1 MNPVSLNFYIVDD
14 DEAVRNGLGSQ
25 FIACGYPV
33 RAFKS
38 GELFLTAI
46 SSASEGVVILDL
58 RMDPGM
64 GGIALF
70 NILRAMACTLLML
83 FLSGHG
89 TIPQT
94 VQAVKD
100 GAFGWRP
107 KPCDELNLLEQVQRA
122 MEAATEQSTQR
133 RNQGLARQLWD
144 TLTPREK
151 RHRLAGRTGQVGQGD
166 CQNLDSTRRK
176 PPHQQ
181 PHDREPPLQCLPQ
194 TRSQQQQHVA
204 KISTRQRPS
213 ARLGDRRGR
222 F

>member
-1 MNPVSLNFYIVDD
+1 MNTVSLNLYIVDD
-14 DEAVRNGLGSQ
+14 DEAVRTGLGSQ
-25 FIACGYPV
+25 FIARGYPV

-64 GGIALF
+64 GGIAVF
-70 NILRAMACTLLML
+70 NTLRAMACPLLVL

-89 TIPQT
+89 TIPQA

-100 GAFGWRP
+100 GAFGWLP
-107 KPCDELNLLEQVQRA
+107 KPCDELDLLEQVQRA
-122 MEAATEQSTQR
+122 LEAATAQSIQR

-151 RHRLAGRTGQVGQGD
+151 DTALLDAQGK
-166 CQNLDSTRRK
+166 SAK
-176 PPHQQ
+176 
-181 PHDREPPLQCLPQ
+181 EI
-194 TRSQQQQHVA
+194 A
-204 KISTRQRPS
+204 KILTARDENRPINHRTIENHRS
-213 ARLGDRRGR
+213 NVYLKLEVNNSNTLQKFLLDNGLAQD
-222 F
+222 